1 MITWLEQHLFTC
13 TIKSNF
19 GFDCPGC
26 GLQRAFIELLK
37 GNLYESLSY
46 HIALI
51 PFLVTII
58 LLIVQLIKKFNNG
71 GTWVMWAFIVTS
83 GLTFV
88 QYVVKQIM
96 HFS

>member
-1 MITWLEQHLFTC
+1 MINWLQNHLFVC
-13 TIKSNF
+13 SFKSTF
-19 GFDCPGC
+19 GINCPGC
-26 GLQRAFIELLK
+26 GMQRAFIELLK

-46 HIALI
+46 HIALT
-51 PFLVTII
+51 PFLITII
-58 LLIVQLIKKFNNG
+58 LLIIQLIKRFNNG

-96 HFS
+96 YFS